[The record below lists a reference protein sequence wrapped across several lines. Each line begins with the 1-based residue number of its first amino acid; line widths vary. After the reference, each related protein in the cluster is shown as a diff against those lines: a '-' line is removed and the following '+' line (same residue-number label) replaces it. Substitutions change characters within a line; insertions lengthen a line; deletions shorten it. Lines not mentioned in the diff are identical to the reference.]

1 MSAPAQP
8 PRGEAAR
15 DATAAPH
22 AHTTAQTASANARG
36 RNGLVTSPHTLASE
50 AGRDVLARGG
60 NAIEAAIAM
69 AAVLCVTMPHFTGLG
84 GDGFWLIAESGHAV
98 ESISGIGQAARALPA
113 FDGAIPVRGP
123 ASALTSAA
131 TVAAWEAAYRV
142 SRERWGG
149 ALAWETL
156 LAPAIALAEAG
167 FALSRSQHFWA
178 TYRESESGDAR
189 VWRGFAQTFLPGG
202 ATPAPGATFRQPA
215 LAATLRTL
223 AANGPRDFYEGALA
237 QRIARGLREAGSPL
251 SADDLAATRV
261 RTAPALTLRYGE
273 GVLAT
278 LPPPTQGVTTLQI
291 MGILAKLGLRDC
303 EHGSAGYYHRL
314 VEAVKQAFIDRDRH
328 LADPDTHDVPVD
340 TLLGDAH
347 LAACAARIA
356 PARAA
361 PWPHRFREGD
371 TVHLAAT
378 DAQGRA
384 VSVLQTIF
392 HDWGSGV
399 MAGDTGIL
407 WHNRGA
413 AFRAPGGEPHPN
425 TIAPGKRPFHT
436 LNPGMYLVAGRP
448 RLLYGTQ
455 GADGQPQTLSALLT
469 RLIDYGMDP
478 LTALAQPRF
487 LLGRTFS
494 DSRDNLK
501 LESGAGRA
509 VFDTL
514 AAWGHEMAEL
524 PMLSPLAG
532 QAGVIRLDMDG
543 TACGAHDPRSDGLAL
558 AV

>member
-1 MSAPAQP
+1 M
-8 PRGEAAR
+8 
-15 DATAAPH
+15 
-22 AHTTAQTASANARG
+22 TTTMNTRTQTSTANARG
-36 RNGLVTSPHTLASE
+36 RAGLVTSPHALASE
-50 AGRDVLARGG
+50 AGRDVLVRGG

-69 AAVLCVTMPHFTGLG
+69 AAALCVTMPHFTGLG
-84 GDGFWLIAESGHAV
+84 GDGFWLMANPGQPV
-98 ESISGIGQAARALPA
+98 ESISGIGQAARELPA

-131 TVAAWEAAYRV
+131 TVAAWEAAYRA

-149 ALAWETL
+149 TLAWDTL
-156 LAPAIALAEAG
+156 LAPAIALAEDG
-167 FALSRSQHFWA
+167 FALSRSQHFWS
-178 TYRESESGDAR
+178 TYRASEYGDAQ
-189 VWRGFAQTFLPGG
+189 VWRGFAETFLPGG
-202 ATPAPGATFRQPA
+202 AIPAIGTTFRQPA

-237 QRIARGLREAGSPL
+237 QRIAHGLREAGSPL
-251 SADDLAATRV
+251 TADDLAATRV
-261 RTAPALTLRYGE
+261 RIAPPLTLRYGE
-273 GVLAT
+273 GVLAA

-303 EHGSAGYYHRL
+303 AHGSADYYHRL

-356 PARAA
+356 PERAL

-371 TVHLAAT
+371 TVYLAAT
-378 DAQGRA
+378 DARGRA

-392 HDWGSGV
+392 HDWGSGA

-413 AFRAPGGEPHPN
+413 AFRAPGSEPHPN

-436 LNPGMYLVAGRP
+436 LNPGMYLVDGRA

-455 GADGQPQTLSALLT
+455 GADGQPQTLAALLT

-494 DSRDNLK
+494 DSHDNLK
-501 LESGAGRA
+501 LESHAGRA
-509 VFDTL
+509 LLDAL
-514 AAWGHEMAEL
+514 AARGHEIAEL
-524 PMLSPLAG
+524 QPLSPLAG
-532 QAGVIRLDMDG
+532 QAGVICLDAEG
-543 TACGAHDPRSDGLAL
+543 TACGAHDPRSDGLAF

>member
-1 MSAPAQP
+1 MTINT
-8 PRGEAAR
+8 RI
-15 DATAAPH
+15 
-22 AHTTAQTASANARG
+22 HTRTQTSTANARG
-36 RNGLVTSPHTLASE
+36 RAGLVTSPHTLASE

-69 AAVLCVTMPHFTGLG
+69 AAALCVTMPHFTGLG
-84 GDGFWLIAESGHAV
+84 GDGFWLIAAPGQPV
-98 ESISGIGQAARALPA
+98 ESISGIGRAARNLPN

-131 TVAAWEAAYRV
+131 TVAAWEAAYRT
-142 SRERWGG
+142 SREHWGG
-149 ALAWETL
+149 TLAWDAL
-156 LAPAIALAEAG
+156 LAPAIALAQDG
-167 FALSRSQHFWA
+167 FALTRSQHFWT
-178 TYRESESGDAR
+178 TYRADEYGDAER
-189 VWRGFAQTFLPGG
+189 WRGFAQTFLPDG
-202 ATPAPGATFRQPA
+202 AIPAIGTTFRQPA

-223 AANGPRDFYEGALA
+223 ATNGPRDFYEGALA

-251 SADDLAATRV
+251 DADDLAATRV
-261 RTAPALTLRYGE
+261 RCEPPLTLRYGE

-278 LPPPTQGVTTLQI
+278 LPPPTQGMTTLQI

-303 EHGSAGYYHRL
+303 AHGSADYYHRL

-328 LADPDTHDVPVD
+328 LADPDTQDVPVD
-340 TLLGDAH
+340 RLLGDAH
-347 LAACAARIA
+347 LAACAARIE
-356 PARAA
+356 PARALA
-361 PWPHRFREGD
+361 WPHRFREGD
-371 TVHLAAT
+371 TVYLAAT

-413 AFRAPGGEPHPN
+413 AFRAPGGGPHRDAHPN
-425 TIAPGKRPFHT
+425 VIAPGKRPFHT
-436 LNPGMYLVAGRP
+436 LNPGMYLVDGRA

-455 GADGQPQTLSALLT
+455 GADGQPQTLAALLT
-469 RLIDYGMDP
+469 RLIDYRMDP
-478 LTALAQPRF
+478 LAALAQPRF

-501 LESGAGRA
+501 LETHAGRE
-509 VFDTL
+509 VFDAL
-514 AAWGHEMAEL
+514 AARGHEIAEL
-524 PMLSPLAG
+524 PPLSPLGG
-532 QAGVIRLDMDG
+532 QAGVICLDVDDAG
-543 TACGAHDPRSDGLAL
+543 FVACGAHDPRSDGVAL

>member
-1 MSAPAQP
+1 M
-8 PRGEAAR
+8 
-15 DATAAPH
+15 TM
-22 AHTTAQTASANARG
+22 TTNTRQQSSTANARG
-36 RNGLVTSPHTLASE
+36 RAGLVTSPHTLASE

-69 AAVLCVTMPHFTGLG
+69 AAALCVTMPHFTGLG
-84 GDGFWLIAESGHAV
+84 GDGFWLIAAPGEPV
-98 ESISGIGQAARALPA
+98 ETISGIGQAARELPA

-131 TVAAWEAAYRV
+131 TVAAWEAAYRT

-149 ALAWETL
+149 TLAWDAL
-156 LAPAIALAEAG
+156 LAPAIALAEDG
-167 FALSRSQHFWA
+167 FALTRSQHFWSA
-178 TYRESESGDAR
+178 YRADEYGNAQ

-202 ATPAPGATFRQPA
+202 ALPAIGATFRQPA

-261 RTAPALTLRYGE
+261 RSAPPLTLRYGE

-303 EHGSAGYYHRL
+303 AHGSADYYHRL

-328 LADPDTHDVPVD
+328 LADPDTHAVPVD

-356 PARAA
+356 PERALA
-361 PWPHRFREGD
+361 WPHRFREGD
-371 TVHLAAT
+371 TVYLAAT
-378 DAQGRA
+378 DPQGRA

-413 AFRAPGGEPHPN
+413 AFRAPGGEAQQDAHPN
-425 TIAPGKRPFHT
+425 VIAPGKRPFHT
-436 LNPGMYLVAGRP
+436 LNPGMYLVDGRA

-455 GADGQPQTLSALLT
+455 GADGQPQTLAALLT

-478 LTALAQPRF
+478 LTALTQPRF

-501 LESGAGRA
+501 LESHAGRA
-509 VFDTL
+509 AFDIL
-514 AAWGHEMAEL
+514 AARGHEIAEL
-524 PMLSPLAG
+524 PPLSPLAG
-532 QAGVIRLDMDG
+532 QAGVIRLDADG
-543 TACGAHDPRSDGLAL
+543 LASVACGAHDPRSDGLAL

>member
-1 MSAPAQP
+1 MTTTMNTRTQTS
-8 PRGEAAR
+8 
-15 DATAAPH
+15 TAG
-22 AHTTAQTASANARG
+22 ARG
-36 RNGLVTSPHTLASE
+36 RAGLVTSPHALASE

-69 AAVLCVTMPHFTGLG
+69 AAALCVTMPHFTGLG
-84 GDGFWLIAESGHAV
+84 GDGFWLIADPGQPV

-131 TVAAWEAAYRV
+131 TVAAWEAAYRT

-149 ALAWETL
+149 TLAWDTL
-156 LAPAIALAEAG
+156 LAPAIALAQDG
-167 FALSRSQHFWA
+167 FALSRSQHFWS
-178 TYRESESGDAR
+178 TYRANEYGDAQ
-189 VWRGFAQTFLPGG
+189 VWRGFAEAFLPGG
-202 ATPAPGATFRQPA
+202 AIPAVGATFRQPA
-215 LAATLRTL
+215 LAHTLRTL

-261 RTAPALTLRYGE
+261 RIAPPLTLRYGE

-303 EHGSAGYYHRL
+303 AQGSADYYHRL
-314 VEAVKQAFIDRDRH
+314 VEAVKLAFIDRDRH

-340 TLLGDAH
+340 TLLGEAH

-356 PARAA
+356 PERALA
-361 PWPHRFREGD
+361 WPHRFREGD
-371 TVHLAAT
+371 TVYLAAT

-413 AFRAPGGEPHPN
+413 AFRAPGGGVDPHAHPN

-436 LNPGMYLVAGRP
+436 LNPGMYLVNGRA

-455 GADGQPQTLSALLT
+455 GADGQPQTLAALLT

-478 LTALAQPRF
+478 LAALAQPRF

-501 LESGAGRA
+501 LEAHADRA

-514 AAWGHEMAEL
+514 AARGHEIVDL
-524 PMLSPLAG
+524 PPLSPLAG
-532 QAGVIRLDMDG
+532 QAGVIRLEDDG
-543 TACGAHDPRSDGLAL
+543 AATVACGAHDPRSDGLAL